1 MRLNLTGKMI
11 AYFMVVVSLGAIGF
25 GLVTYYVTV
34 AEKLVIATRTEDIP
48 RVLETAEIAKNF
60 ENKIAAIRGVML
72 SGDKQSLDNL
82 RQLTVANEKL
92 ENELLAGV
100 RSEQGKKI
108 VMELIALDRKYSE
121 IAEKTVVPLKQ
132 AGREQEAL
140 AVAAGELTT
149 LGRAVRVKAK
159 EYMDLRSK
167 QINEDMEKS
176 ANAAADSRKI
186 AILVGILCAVSGVCI
201 GIFAARKIVGPVKEL
216 LGLMALAGD
225 GNLTVQCHVTSRDE
239 IGLLETSFNQMI
251 ERQKEVVTK
260 VRQAAVELSAA
271 SEELA
276 ASSEQVSSTS
286 MEIAKNVQEVAR
298 ETETGNQAVVD
309 TSEVLLELSS
319 LIQIAKNT
327 ASGASSDALHMQEA
341 AQVGQETV
349 SAAVSRMDNI
359 KNTTLE
365 AEQYIQNLSGYS
377 KQIGSITDTITQLAN
392 QTNLLALNAAIE
404 AARAGEAGRGFA
416 VVAEE
421 VRKLAEQSNQGAA
434 EVAALVRKVAEGT
447 ESAVA
452 ATHQSGEEVA
462 HGVETVRQAGQAL
475 DTILQAI
482 SRTVHHTDSI
492 VKVTEDEVASSERIV
507 ALINNLARGIETTA
521 ANAEEVSAASEE
533 TTATM
538 ETIAASAEEMSA
550 MAHDLREAV
559 AVFKLS

>member
-1 MRLNLTGKMI
+1 MMRLNLTGKMI
-11 AYFMVVVSLGAIGF
+11 AYFMVVVLIGAIGF
-25 GLVTYYVTV
+25 GLVTYYVTM
-34 AEKLVIATRTEDIP
+34 AEKLVTTTQVEDIP
-48 RVLETAEIAKNF
+48 RVLQSADIARNI
-60 ENKIAAIRGVML
+60 ENKFASLRGFLL
-72 SGDKQSLDNL
+72 SGDKVSLDNYTKL
-82 RQLTVANEKL
+82 ASENEKS
-92 ENELLAGV
+92 EVDLLSAV
-100 RSEQGKKI
+100 RTEQGKKA
-108 VMELIALDRKYSE
+108 MTELLALDRKYSE
-121 IAEKTVVPLKQ
+121 IAEKTVIPLKQ
-132 AGREQEAL
+132 AGKDQEAL
-140 AVAAGELTT
+140 AVMNGELTT
-149 LGRAVRVKAK
+149 VGRALRAKAK
-159 EYMDLRSK
+159 EYMELRSEYIQK
-167 QINEDMEKS
+167 AMSVSS
-176 ANAAADSRKI
+176 AAAADSRKI
-186 AILVGILCAVSGVCI
+186 AILVGILCAVVGVAI

-216 LGLMALAGD
+216 QGLMALAGE
-225 GNLTVQCHVTSRDE
+225 GNLTVQCHVTSTDE

-260 VRQAAVELSAA
+260 VRQASVELAAA

-341 AQVGQETV
+341 AKVGQETV
-349 SAAVSRMDNI
+349 SAAVNRMDNI

-365 AEQYIQNLSGYS
+365 AEQHIQNLSGYS

-447 ESAVA
+447 ES
-452 ATHQSGEEVA
+452 
-462 HGVETVRQAGQAL
+462 
-475 DTILQAI
+475 
-482 SRTVHHTDSI
+482 
-492 VKVTEDEVASSERIV
+492 
-507 ALINNLARGIETTA
+507 
-521 ANAEEVSAASEE
+521 
-533 TTATM
+533 
-538 ETIAASAEEMSA
+538 
-550 MAHDLREAV
+550 
-559 AVFKLS
+559 